1 MPIKKKSML
10 SSAAAESTKT
20 AKPSANAVKAKA
32 LTKKVA
38 TEKVLTAKPIGT

>member
-10 SSAAAESTKT
+10 SSASAQPTTKT
-20 AKPSANAVKAKA
+20 DKQSANAVKAKA

-38 TEKVLTAKPIGT
+38 TEKVLTAKPIC

>member
-10 SSAAAESTKT
+10 SSTLAESAKT
-20 AKPSANAVKAKA
+20 GKPSANAVKAKA